1 MHGPLVSKRE
11 TERPRRA
18 PLDCQ
23 PSQVHLPPRRRVHFH
38 QVLRMVR
45 DNRDPVTGHRV
56 APRPVPLQVLNVR
69 RRVHVLQP
77 FGDPEQNGPARAGET
92 EVRGC

>member
-1 MHGPLVSKRE
+1 
-11 TERPRRA
+11 
-18 PLDCQ
+18 
-23 PSQVHLPPRRRVHFH
+23 
-38 QVLRMVR
+38 MVR